1 MYTVG
6 GVTSVLNSILV
17 NGFYARTVVPKYPN
31 NEAMCS
37 GLYSML
43 ELLRKCTVMAGAENL
58 GAEEAI
64 TPSLCKVEGK
74 DPPPIIN

>member
-1 MYTVG
+1 M
-6 GVTSVLNSILV
+6 
-17 NGFYARTVVPKYPN
+17 GFMPEQWYLKYPN

-43 ELLRKCTVMAGAENL
+43 ELLHKCTVMAGAENL